1 MRYFTDS
8 PFERLMMDVPHGH
21 SLAAEAAWHHEQQ
34 ATGKPAAFSLS
45 SKSERRSSLNS
56 TLIIAEKPSVALAI
70 AAAVG
75 AANRKNGYLEGNGYL
90 VSWCVGHLVSLAQPE
105 NYDLRLARWRR
116 ADLPILPDPW
126 QYVPNE
132 KTKKQLELLN
142 ALMNRPDI
150 ETVVCATDAGR
161 EGELIFRLVYD
172 YCHCSKPVRR
182 LWISSLEESAIRE
195 GMACLKDAAEYD
207 LLYEAALCRAK
218 ADWLMGIN
226 LTRLYTLLYGPT
238 LSIGRVMTPTLA
250 MIVEREKAVAG
261 FTPKPFYS
269 VHLLCPCEAV
279 SERFEDE
286 QEAQALADACNGQT
300 AEIIRVEKKT
310 RSDRPPKLYDLT
322 TLQREANQLFGYT
335 AQQTLDCAQSLY
347 EKKLATYPR
356 TDSRFLTH
364 DMASVLPNLAQTV
377 AALLPFEQGLSLPV
391 HAEQVIDDA
400 GVSDHHAII
409 PTQSVTAER
418 LDTLTNEELNIFS
431 MLAVRLLCAV
441 GEPHVTEERT
451 LTLSCAGHIFTAAGK
466 TDTALGWRIPA
477 STFYGSIGHPREPDE
492 RAGVDPALYERQR
505 FFGVRAVVKKGL
517 TAPPKRYTE
526 ATLLAAMESAG
537 ADSFPDEAER
547 KGIGTPAT
555 RAGIIEKLVK
565 GDFIERRG
573 EKIKQLLPT
582 DKGRNLIAI
591 LPETLRSPL
600 LTAQWENQLC
610 QVEHGN
616 LASDDFLSS
625 IETMLRDQVD
635 HAQADP
641 QALTLFPTGRRKVA
655 KCPCCGYP
663 VSEAE
668 KGYFCEN
675 RECSFGLFK
684 DNKFFAARGKRLDAA
699 TAVALLNDGK
709 AAVKSMIA
717 KSGKKYDGTVV
728 MELDE
733 SGRPRLR
740 VVLG

>member
-8 PFERLMMDVPHGH
+8 PFERLMMEVPHGH
-21 SLAAEAAWHHEQQ
+21 SLAAEAAWRHEQQ
-34 ATGKPAAFSLS
+34 ATGKPAAFSLT

-70 AAAVG
+70 AAVVG
-75 AANRKNGYLEGNGYL
+75 ADKRKNGYLEGNGYL

-132 KTKKQLELLN
+132 KTKKQLDLLCS
-142 ALMNRPDI
+142 LMNRPDI
-150 ETVVCATDAGR
+150 ETIVCATDAGR

-172 YCHCSKPVRR
+172 CCRCSKPVKR

-195 GMACLKDAAEYD
+195 GMAHLKDATEYD

-261 FTPKPFYS
+261 FTPKPFYT
-269 VHLLCPCEAV
+269 VHLLCPCEAA

-364 DMASVLPNLAQTV
+364 DMASVLPNLVQTV

-492 RAGVDPALYERQR
+492 RAGVDPALYEHQR

-555 RAGIIEKLVK
+555 RAGIIEKLIK
-565 GDFIERRG
+565 GGFIERRG

-582 DKGRNLIAI
+582 DKGRNLIAV

-625 IETMLRDQVD
+625 IETMIRDQVD

-709 AAVKSMIA
+709 AAVKGMIA

-740 VVLG
+740 VLLG

>member
-8 PFERLMMDVPHGH
+8 PFERLMMEVPHGH
-21 SLAAEAAWHHEQQ
+21 SLAAEAAWRHEQQ
-34 ATGKPAAFSLS
+34 ATGKPAAFSLT

-70 AAAVG
+70 AAVVG
-75 AANRKNGYLEGNGYL
+75 ADKRKNGYLEGNGYL

-132 KTKKQLELLN
+132 KTKKQLDLLCS
-142 ALMNRPDI
+142 LMNRPDI
-150 ETVVCATDAGR
+150 ETIVCATDAGR

-172 YCHCSKPVRR
+172 CCRCSKPVKR

-195 GMACLKDAAEYD
+195 GMAHLKDAAEYD
-207 LLYEAALCRAK
+207 LMYEAALCRAK
-218 ADWLMGIN
+218 ADWLVGIN

-261 FTPKPFYS
+261 FTPKPFYT

-322 TLQREANQLFGYT
+322 ALQREANQLFGYT

-477 STFYGSIGHPREPDE
+477 STFYGSIGHPRELDE
-492 RAGVDPALYERQR
+492 RAGVDPALYEHQR

-517 TAPPKRYTE
+517 TTPPKRYTE
-526 ATLLAAMESAG
+526 ATLLAAMEGAG

-565 GDFIERRG
+565 GGFIERRG
-573 EKIKQLLPT
+573 EKAKQLLPT
-582 DKGRNLIAI
+582 DKGRNLIAV

-625 IETMLRDQVD
+625 IETMIRDQVD

-663 VSEAE
+663 VSETE

-709 AAVKSMIA
+709 ASVKGMIA

-740 VVLG
+740 VLLG

>member
-1 MRYFTDS
+1 M
-8 PFERLMMDVPHGH
+8 EVPHGH
-21 SLAAEAAWHHEQQ
+21 SLAAEAAWRHKQQ
-34 ATGKPAAFSLS
+34 ATGKPAAFSLP

-70 AAAVG
+70 AAVVG
-75 AANRKNGYLEGNGYL
+75 ADKRKNGYLEGNGYL

-132 KTKKQLELLN
+132 KTKKQLDLLCS
-142 ALMNRPDI
+142 LMNRPDI
-150 ETVVCATDAGR
+150 ETIVCATDAGR

-172 YCHCSKPVRR
+172 CCRCSKPVKR

-195 GMACLKDAAEYD
+195 GMAHLKDAAEYD

-250 MIVEREKAVAG
+250 MIVEREKAVAA
-261 FTPKPFYS
+261 FTPKPFYT
-269 VHLLCPCEAV
+269 VHLLCPCEAA

-286 QEAQALADACNGQT
+286 QEAQALVDACNGQT

-364 DMASVLPNLAQTV
+364 DMASVLPNLVQTV

-391 HAEQVIDDA
+391 HADQVIDDA

-451 LTLSCAGHIFTAAGK
+451 LTLSCAGHIFTTAGK

-492 RAGVDPALYERQR
+492 RAGVDPALCEHQR

-517 TAPPKRYTE
+517 TTPPKRYTE

-565 GDFIERRG
+565 GGFIERRG
-573 EKIKQLLPT
+573 EKVKQLLPT
-582 DKGRNLIAI
+582 DKGRNLIAV

-625 IETMLRDQVD
+625 IETMIRDQVD

-709 AAVKSMIA
+709 AAVKGMIA

-740 VVLG
+740 VLLG

>member
-8 PFERLMMDVPHGH
+8 PFERLMMEVPHGH
-21 SLAAEAAWHHEQQ
+21 SLAAEAAWRHEQQ
-34 ATGKPAAFSLS
+34 ATGKPAAFSLP
-45 SKSERRSSLNS
+45 SERRSSLNS

-70 AAAVG
+70 AAVVG
-75 AANRKNGYLEGNGYL
+75 ADKRKNGYLEGNGYL

-132 KTKKQLELLN
+132 KTKKQLDLLCS
-142 ALMNRPDI
+142 LMNRPDI
-150 ETVVCATDAGR
+150 ETIVCATDAGR

-172 YCHCSKPVRR
+172 CCRCSKPVKR

-195 GMACLKDAAEYD
+195 GMAHLKDAAEYD

-261 FTPKPFYS
+261 FTPKPFYT
-269 VHLLCPCEAV
+269 VYLLCPCEAV

-286 QEAQALADACNGQT
+286 QETQALADACNGQT

-364 DMASVLPNLAQTV
+364 DMASMLPNLAQTV

-492 RAGVDPALYERQR
+492 RAGVDPALYEHQR

-517 TAPPKRYTE
+517 TTPPKRYTE

-565 GDFIERRG
+565 GGFIERRG
-573 EKIKQLLPT
+573 EKVKQLLPT
-582 DKGRNLIAI
+582 DKGRNLIAV

-625 IETMLRDQVD
+625 IETMIRDQVD

-663 VSEAE
+663 VSETE

-709 AAVKSMIA
+709 ASVKGMIA

-740 VVLG
+740 VLLG

>member
-8 PFERLMMDVPHGH
+8 PFERLMMEVPHGH
-21 SLAAEAAWHHEQQ
+21 SLAAEAAWRHEQQ
-34 ATGKPAAFSLS
+34 ATGKPAAFSLP

-70 AAAVG
+70 AAVVG
-75 AANRKNGYLEGNGYL
+75 ADKRKNGYLEGNGYL

-132 KTKKQLELLN
+132 KTKKQLDLLCS
-142 ALMNRPDI
+142 LMNRPDI
-150 ETVVCATDAGR
+150 ETIVCATDAGR

-172 YCHCSKPVRR
+172 CCRYSKPVKR
-182 LWISSLEESAIRE
+182 LWISSLEESAIQE
-195 GMACLKDAAEYD
+195 GMAHLKDAAEYD

-261 FTPKPFYS
+261 FTPKPFYT

-310 RSDRPPKLYDLT
+310 RSDHPPKLYDLT

-364 DMASVLPNLAQTV
+364 DMASVLPNLVQTV

-492 RAGVDPALYERQR
+492 RAGVDPALYEHQR

-517 TAPPKRYTE
+517 TTPPKRYTE

-555 RAGIIEKLVK
+555 HAGIIEKLVK
-565 GDFIERRG
+565 GGFIERRG

-582 DKGRNLIAI
+582 DKGRNLIAV

-625 IETMLRDQVD
+625 IETMIRDQVD

-709 AAVKSMIA
+709 ASVKGMIA

>member
-8 PFERLMMDVPHGH
+8 PFERLMMEVPHGH
-21 SLAAEAAWHHEQQ
+21 SLAAEAAWRHEQQ
-34 ATGKPAAFSLS
+34 ATGKPAAFSLP

-70 AAAVG
+70 AAVVG
-75 AANRKNGYLEGNGYL
+75 ADKRNNGYLEGNGYL

-132 KTKKQLELLN
+132 KTKKQLDLLCG
-142 ALMNRPDI
+142 LMNRPDI
-150 ETVVCATDAGR
+150 ETIVCATDAGR

-172 YCHCSKPVRR
+172 CCRCSKPVKR

-195 GMACLKDAAEYD
+195 GMAHLKDAAEYD

-261 FTPKPFYS
+261 FTPKPFYI
-269 VHLLCPCEAV
+269 VHLLCPCEAA

-286 QEAQALADACNGQT
+286 QKAQVLADACNGQT

-364 DMASVLPNLAQTV
+364 DMASMLPNLVQTV

-441 GEPHVTEERT
+441 GEPHVTEERA
-451 LTLSCAGHIFTAAGK
+451 LTLSCVGHIFTAAGK

-492 RAGVDPALYERQR
+492 RAGVDPALYEHQR

-517 TAPPKRYTE
+517 TTPPKRYTE

-565 GDFIERRG
+565 GGFIERRG

-582 DKGRNLIAI
+582 DKGRNLIAV

-625 IETMLRDQVD
+625 IETMIRDQVD

-663 VSEAE
+663 VSESE

-709 AAVKSMIA
+709 ASVKGMIA

-728 MELDE
+728 MELDD

-740 VVLG
+740 VLLG

>member
-1 MRYFTDS
+1 
-8 PFERLMMDVPHGH
+8 MDVPHGH

-34 ATGKPAAFSLS
+34 ATGKPAAFSLP
-45 SKSERRSSLNS
+45 SERRGSLNS

-70 AAAVG
+70 AAVVG

-172 YCHCSKPVRR
+172 YCHCSKPVKR
-182 LWISSLEESAIRE
+182 LWTSSLEEGAIRE
-195 GMACLKDAAEYD
+195 GMAHLKDAAEYD
-207 LLYEAALCRAK
+207 LLSEAALCRAK
-218 ADWLMGIN
+218 ADWLVGIN

-250 MIVEREKAVAG
+250 MIVEREKAIAG
-261 FTPKPFYS
+261 FTPKPFYT
-269 VHLLCPCEAV
+269 VHLLCPCEAT

-310 RSDRPPKLYDLT
+310 RSDHPPKLYDLT

-347 EKKLATYPR
+347 EKKLTTYPR
-356 TDSRFLTH
+356 TDSRFLTR
-364 DMASVLPNLAQTV
+364 DMASVLPNLVQTV

-477 STFYGSIGHPREPDE
+477 STFYGSIGYPREPDE
-492 RAGVDPALYERQR
+492 RAGVDPALYEHQR

-555 RAGIIEKLVK
+555 RAGIIEKLIK
-565 GDFIERRG
+565 GGFIERRG

-582 DKGRNLIAI
+582 DKGRNLIAV

-625 IETMLRDQVD
+625 IETMIRDQVD

-709 AAVKSMIA
+709 AAVKGMIA

-740 VVLG
+740 VLLG

>member
-1 MRYFTDS
+1 MRVI
-8 PFERLMMDVPHGH
+8 L
-21 SLAAEAAWHHEQQ
+21 
-34 ATGKPAAFSLS
+34 
-45 SKSERRSSLNS
+45 
-56 TLIIAEKPSVALAI
+56 AEKPSVAQSI
-70 AAAVG
+70 AAVLG
-75 AANRKNGYLEGNGYL
+75 ADQKKNGYLQGENDI
-90 VSWCVGHLVSLAQPE
+90 VSWCIGHLIELAPPE
-105 NYDLRLARWRR
+105 IYDARYAKWRR
-116 ADLPILPDPW
+116 EDLPI
-126 QYVPNE
+126 VPSAWE
-132 KTKKQLELLN
+132 SVVSDGTKKQFAVLKDLLN
-142 ALMNRPDI
+142 RTDVD
-150 ETVVCATDAGR
+150 EVVCATDAGR
-161 EGELIFRLVYD
+161 EGELIFRMVYEKTG
-172 YCHCSKPVRR
+172 CTKPVKR

-195 GMACLKDAAEYD
+195 GFRSLKPGTAYDA
-207 LLYEAALCRAK
+207 LYRAALCRAQ
-218 ADWLMGIN
+218 ADWLVGIN
-226 LTRLYTLLYGPT
+226 GTRLYSRLYGT
-238 LSIGRVMTPTLA
+238 KLNVGRVMTPTLA
-250 MIVEREKAVAG
+250 MIVEREKAVAS
-261 FTPKPFYS
+261 FTPKPFYT
-269 VHLLCPCEAV
+269 VHLLCPCEAA

-451 LTLSCAGHIFTAAGK
+451 LALSCAGHIFTAAGK

-492 RAGVDPALYERQR
+492 RAGVDPALYEHQR

-537 ADSFPDEAER
+537 ADSFPDEAGR

-565 GDFIERRG
+565 GGFIERRG
-573 EKIKQLLPT
+573 EKVKQLLPT
-582 DKGRNLIAI
+582 DKGRNLIAV

-625 IETMLRDQVD
+625 IETMIRDQVD

-709 AAVKSMIA
+709 AAVKGMIA

-728 MELDE
+728 MELDD

-740 VVLG
+740 VLLG

>member
-8 PFERLMMDVPHGH
+8 PFERLMMEVPHGH
-21 SLAAEAAWHHEQQ
+21 SLAAEAAWRHEQQ
-34 ATGKPAAFSLS
+34 ATGKPAAFSLP

-70 AAAVG
+70 AAVVG
-75 AANRKNGYLEGNGYL
+75 ADKRKNGYLEGNGYL

-132 KTKKQLELLN
+132 KTKKQLDLLCS
-142 ALMNRPDI
+142 LMNRPDI
-150 ETVVCATDAGR
+150 ETIVCATDAGR

-172 YCHCSKPVRR
+172 CCRCSKPVKR
-182 LWISSLEESAIRE
+182 LWISSLEESAIQE
-195 GMACLKDAAEYD
+195 GMAHLKDAAEYD

-250 MIVEREKAVAG
+250 MIVEREKAVAD

-310 RSDRPPKLYDLT
+310 RSDHPPKLYDLT

-335 AQQTLDCAQSLY
+335 AQQTLDCTQSLY

-364 DMASVLPNLAQTV
+364 DMASVLPNLVQTV

-441 GEPHVTEERT
+441 GEPHVIEERT

-492 RAGVDPALYERQR
+492 RAGVDPALYEHQR
-505 FFGVRAVVKKGL
+505 FFGVHAVVKKGL
-517 TAPPKRYTE
+517 TTPPKRYTE

-565 GDFIERRG
+565 GGFIERRG
-573 EKIKQLLPT
+573 EKAKQLLPT
-582 DKGRNLIAI
+582 DKGRNLIAV

-625 IETMLRDQVD
+625 IETMIRDQVD

-709 AAVKSMIA
+709 AAVKGMIA

-740 VVLG
+740 VLLG

>member
-8 PFERLMMDVPHGH
+8 PFERLMMEVPHGH
-21 SLAAEAAWHHEQQ
+21 SLAAEAAWRHEQQ
-34 ATGKPAAFSLS
+34 ATGKPAAFSLP

-70 AAAVG
+70 AAVVG
-75 AANRKNGYLEGNGYL
+75 ADKRKNGYLEGNGYL

-132 KTKKQLELLN
+132 KTKKQLDLLCS
-142 ALMNRPDI
+142 LMNRPDI
-150 ETVVCATDAGR
+150 ETIVCATDAGR

-172 YCHCSKPVRR
+172 CCRCSKPVKR

-195 GMACLKDAAEYD
+195 GMAHLKDAAEYD

-218 ADWLMGIN
+218 ADWLVGIN

-261 FTPKPFYS
+261 FTPKPFYT

-364 DMASVLPNLAQTV
+364 DMASVLPNLVQTV

-492 RAGVDPALYERQR
+492 RAGVDPALCEHQR

-517 TAPPKRYTE
+517 TTPPKRYTE
-526 ATLLAAMESAG
+526 ATLLAAMENAG
-537 ADSFPDEAER
+537 AERFPDEAER

-565 GDFIERRG
+565 GGFIERRG

-582 DKGRNLIAI
+582 DKGRNLIAV

-625 IETMLRDQVD
+625 IETMIRDQVD

-709 AAVKSMIA
+709 ASVKGMIA

-740 VVLG
+740 VLLG

>member
-8 PFERLMMDVPHGH
+8 PFERLMMEVPHGH
-21 SLAAEAAWHHEQQ
+21 SLAAEAAWRHEQQ
-34 ATGKPAAFSLS
+34 ATGKPAAFSLP

-70 AAAVG
+70 AAVVG
-75 AANRKNGYLEGNGYL
+75 ADKRKNGYLEGNGYL

-132 KTKKQLELLN
+132 KTKKQLDLLCS
-142 ALMNRPDI
+142 LMNRPDI
-150 ETVVCATDAGR
+150 ETIVCATDAGR

-172 YCHCSKPVRR
+172 CCRCSKPVKR

-195 GMACLKDAAEYD
+195 GMAHLKDAAEYD

-261 FTPKPFYS
+261 FTPKPFYT

-322 TLQREANQLFGYT
+322 ALQREANQLFGYT

-492 RAGVDPALYERQR
+492 RAGVDPALYEHQR

-565 GDFIERRG
+565 GGFIERRG
-573 EKIKQLLPT
+573 EKVKQLLPT
-582 DKGRNLIAI
+582 DKGRNLIAV

-625 IETMLRDQVD
+625 IETMIRDQVD

-663 VSEAE
+663 VSESE

-684 DNKFFAARGKRLDAA
+684 DNKFFAVRGKRLDAA

-709 AAVKSMIA
+709 AAVKGMIA

-740 VVLG
+740 VLLG

>member
-8 PFERLMMDVPHGH
+8 PFERLMMEVPHGH

-34 ATGKPAAFSLS
+34 ATGKPAAFSLPF
-45 SKSERRSSLNS
+45 ERRGSLNS

-70 AAAVG
+70 AAVVG
-75 AANRKNGYLEGNGYL
+75 ADKRKNGYLEGNGYL

-132 KTKKQLELLN
+132 KTKKQLDLLCS
-142 ALMNRPDI
+142 LMNRPDI
-150 ETVVCATDAGR
+150 ETIVCATDAGR

-172 YCHCSKPVRR
+172 CCRCSKPVKR
-182 LWISSLEESAIRE
+182 LWISSLEESTIRE
-195 GMACLKDAAEYD
+195 GMAHLKDAAEYD

-218 ADWLMGIN
+218 ADWLVGIN

-250 MIVEREKAVAG
+250 MIVEREKAVAS
-261 FTPKPFYS
+261 FTPKPFYT
-269 VHLLCPCEAV
+269 VHLLCPCEAA

-286 QEAQALADACNGQT
+286 QKAQALADACNGQT

-310 RSDRPPKLYDLT
+310 RSDHPPKLYDLT
-322 TLQREANQLFGYT
+322 TLQREANQLFGCT

-418 LDTLTNEELNIFS
+418 LDTLTNEELNIFN

-451 LTLSCAGHIFTAAGK
+451 LTLSCAGHAFTATGK

-492 RAGVDPALYERQR
+492 QAGVDPVLYEHQH

-517 TAPPKRYTE
+517 TTPPKHYTE

-537 ADSFPDEAER
+537 AENFPDEAGR

-565 GDFIERRG
+565 GGFIERRG

-582 DKGRNLIAI
+582 DKGRNLIAV

-625 IETMLRDQVD
+625 IEAMIRDQVD

-709 AAVKSMIA
+709 ASVKGLIA
-717 KSGKKYDGTVV
+717 KSGKRYDGTVV
-728 MELDE
+728 MELDD

>member
-8 PFERLMMDVPHGH
+8 PFERLMMEAPHGH
-21 SLAAEAAWHHEQQ
+21 GLAAEAAWRHEQQ
-34 ATGKPAAFSLS
+34 ATGKPAAFSLT

-70 AAAVG
+70 AAVVG
-75 AANRKNGYLEGNGYL
+75 ADKRKNGYLEGNGYL

-132 KTKKQLELLN
+132 KTKKQLDLLCS
-142 ALMNRPDI
+142 LMNRPDI
-150 ETVVCATDAGR
+150 ETIVCATDAGR

-172 YCHCSKPVRR
+172 CCRCSKPVKR

-195 GMACLKDAAEYD
+195 GMAHLKDAAEYD

-269 VHLLCPCEAV
+269 VHLLCPCEAA
-279 SERFEDE
+279 SECFEDE

-310 RSDRPPKLYDLT
+310 RSDHPPKLYDLT
-322 TLQREANQLFGYT
+322 ALQREANQLFGYT

-364 DMASVLPNLAQTV
+364 DMASVLPNLVQTV

-409 PTQSVTAER
+409 PTQSFTAER

-477 STFYGSIGHPREPDE
+477 STFYGSIGHTREPDE
-492 RAGVDPALYERQR
+492 RAGVDPALYEHQR

-517 TAPPKRYTE
+517 TAPPKRYT
-526 ATLLAAMESAG
+526 
-537 ADSFPDEAER
+537 DVIFCER
-547 KGIGTPAT
+547 KEWIGI
-555 RAGIIEKLVK
+555 E
-565 GDFIERRG
+565 ER
-573 EKIKQLLPT
+573 
-582 DKGRNLIAI
+582 
-591 LPETLRSPL
+591 
-600 LTAQWENQLC
+600 
-610 QVEHGN
+610 
-616 LASDDFLSS
+616 SS
-625 IETMLRDQVD
+625 
-635 HAQADP
+635 A
-641 QALTLFPTGRRKVA
+641 
-655 KCPCCGYP
+655 
-663 VSEAE
+663 
-668 KGYFCEN
+668 
-675 RECSFGLFK
+675 
-684 DNKFFAARGKRLDAA
+684 
-699 TAVALLNDGK
+699 
-709 AAVKSMIA
+709 
-717 KSGKKYDGTVV
+717 
-728 MELDE
+728 
-733 SGRPRLR
+733 
-740 VVLG
+740 

>member
-1 MRYFTDS
+1 M
-8 PFERLMMDVPHGH
+8 
-21 SLAAEAAWHHEQQ
+21 
-34 ATGKPAAFSLS
+34 
-45 SKSERRSSLNS
+45 NS

-70 AAAVG
+70 SAVVG
-75 AANRKNGYLEGNGYL
+75 ADKRKNGYLEGNGYL

-132 KTKKQLELLN
+132 KTKKQLDLLCS
-142 ALMNRPDI
+142 LMNRPDI
-150 ETVVCATDAGR
+150 ETIACATDAGR

-172 YCHCSKPVRR
+172 CCRCSKPVKR

-195 GMACLKDAAEYD
+195 GMAHLKDATEYD

-218 ADWLMGIN
+218 ADWLIGIN

-261 FTPKPFYS
+261 FTPKPFYT

-322 TLQREANQLFGYT
+322 ALQREANQLFGYT

-356 TDSRFLTH
+356 TDSHFLTH

-418 LDTLTNEELNIFS
+418 LDTLTNEELNIFN

-466 TDTALGWRIPA
+466 TDTALGWRIPE

-492 RAGVDPALYERQR
+492 RAGVDPALYEHQR

-537 ADSFPDEAER
+537 AGSFPDEAER

-565 GDFIERRG
+565 GGFIERRG
-573 EKIKQLLPT
+573 EKVKQLFPT
-582 DKGRNLIAI
+582 DKGRNLIAV

-625 IETMLRDQVD
+625 IETMIRDQVD

-675 RECSFGLFK
+675 RECGFGLFK

-699 TAVALLNDGK
+699 TAVTLLNDGK
-709 AAVKSMIA
+709 AAVKGMIA

>member
-8 PFERLMMDVPHGH
+8 PFERLMMEAPHGH
-21 SLAAEAAWHHEQQ
+21 SLAAEAAWRHEQQ
-34 ATGKPAAFSLS
+34 ATGKPAAFSLT

-70 AAAVG
+70 AAVVG
-75 AANRKNGYLEGNGYL
+75 ADKRKNGYLEGNGYL

-132 KTKKQLELLN
+132 KTKKQLDLLCS
-142 ALMNRPDI
+142 LMNRPDI
-150 ETVVCATDAGR
+150 ETIVCATDAGR

-172 YCHCSKPVRR
+172 CCRCSKPVKR

-195 GMACLKDAAEYD
+195 GMAHLKDAAEYD

-261 FTPKPFYS
+261 FTPKPFYT

-310 RSDRPPKLYDLT
+310 RSDHPPKLYDLT

-364 DMASVLPNLAQTV
+364 DMASVLPNLVQAV

-418 LDTLTNEELNIFS
+418 LDILTNEELNIFS

-492 RAGVDPALYERQR
+492 RAGVDPALYEHQR

-517 TAPPKRYTE
+517 TTPPKRYTE

-565 GDFIERRG
+565 GGFIERRG
-573 EKIKQLLPT
+573 EKVKQLLPT
-582 DKGRNLIAI
+582 DKGRNLIAV

-625 IETMLRDQVD
+625 IETMIRDQVD

-709 AAVKSMIA
+709 ASVKGMIA

-740 VVLG
+740 VLLG

>member
-8 PFERLMMDVPHGH
+8 PFERLMMEVPHGH
-21 SLAAEAAWHHEQQ
+21 SLAAEAAWRHEQQ
-34 ATGKPAAFSLS
+34 ATGKPAAFSLT

-70 AAAVG
+70 AAVVG
-75 AANRKNGYLEGNGYL
+75 ADKRKNGYLEGNGYL

-132 KTKKQLELLN
+132 KTKKQLDLLCS
-142 ALMNRPDI
+142 LMNRPDI
-150 ETVVCATDAGR
+150 ETIVCATDAGR

-172 YCHCSKPVRR
+172 CCRCSKPVKR

-195 GMACLKDAAEYD
+195 GMARLKDAAEYD

-250 MIVEREKAVAG
+250 MIVEREKAVAD

-322 TLQREANQLFGYT
+322 ALQREANQLFGYT

-492 RAGVDPALYERQR
+492 QAGVDPALYEHQR
-505 FFGVRAVVKKGL
+505 FFGVHAVVKKGL
-517 TAPPKRYTE
+517 TTPPKRYTE

-537 ADSFPDEAER
+537 ADSFPDEAGR

-565 GDFIERRG
+565 GGFIERRG

-582 DKGRNLIAI
+582 DKGRNLIAV

-625 IETMLRDQVD
+625 IETMIRDQVD

-709 AAVKSMIA
+709 AAVKGMIA

-740 VVLG
+740 VLLG

>member
-1 MRYFTDS
+1 
-8 PFERLMMDVPHGH
+8 MDVPHGH

-70 AAAVG
+70 AAVVG
-75 AANRKNGYLEGNGYL
+75 ADKRKNGYLEGNGYL

-132 KTKKQLELLN
+132 KTKKQLDLLCS
-142 ALMNRPDI
+142 LMNRPDI
-150 ETVVCATDAGR
+150 ETIVCATDAGR

-172 YCHCSKPVRR
+172 CCRCSKPVKR

-195 GMACLKDAAEYD
+195 GMAHLKDATEYD

-250 MIVEREKAVAG
+250 MIAEREKAIAS
-261 FTPKPFYS
+261 FTPKPFYT
-269 VHLLCPCEAV
+269 VHLLCPCEAA

-441 GEPHVTEERT
+441 GEPHITEART
-451 LTLSCAGHIFTAAGK
+451 LTLSCAGHTFTATGK
-466 TDTALGWRIPA
+466 TDTALGWRIPE

-492 RAGVDPALYERQR
+492 QAGVDPALYEHQR

-537 ADSFPDEAER
+537 ADSFPDEAGR

-565 GDFIERRG
+565 GGFIERRG
-573 EKIKQLLPT
+573 EKVSGQ
-582 DKGRNLIAI
+582 D
-591 LPETLRSPL
+591 
-600 LTAQWENQLC
+600 
-610 QVEHGN
+610 
-616 LASDDFLSS
+616 
-625 IETMLRDQVD
+625 
-635 HAQADP
+635 
-641 QALTLFPTGRRKVA
+641 GRRRTMSAVSSSAGA
-655 KCPCCGYP
+655 KR
-663 VSEAE
+663 SNS
-668 KGYFCEN
+668 FC
-675 RECSFGLFK
+675 
-684 DNKFFAARGKRLDAA
+684 
-699 TAVALLNDGK
+699 
-709 AAVKSMIA
+709 
-717 KSGKKYDGTVV
+717 
-728 MELDE
+728 
-733 SGRPRLR
+733 RPTKEEI
-740 VVLG
+740 

>member
-8 PFERLMMDVPHGH
+8 PFERLMMEAPYGH
-21 SLAAEAAWHHEQQ
+21 SLAAEAAWRHEQQ
-34 ATGKPAAFSLS
+34 ATGKPAAFSLT

-70 AAAVG
+70 AAVVG
-75 AANRKNGYLEGNGYL
+75 ADKRKNGYLEGNGYL

-105 NYDLRLARWRR
+105 NYDLRLSRWRR

-132 KTKKQLELLN
+132 KTKKQLDLLCS
-142 ALMNRPDI
+142 LMNRPDI
-150 ETVVCATDAGR
+150 ETIVCATDAGR

-172 YCHCSKPVRR
+172 CCRCSKPVKR

-195 GMACLKDAAEYD
+195 GMAHLKDAAEYD

-218 ADWLMGIN
+218 ADWLVGIN

-261 FTPKPFYS
+261 FTPKPFYT

-322 TLQREANQLFGYT
+322 ALQREANQLFGYT

-364 DMASVLPNLAQTV
+364 DMASVLPNLVQTV

-441 GEPHVTEERT
+441 GEPHITEERT

-477 STFYGSIGHPREPDE
+477 STFYGSIGHPCEPDK
-492 RAGVDPALYERQR
+492 RAGVDPALYEHQR

-517 TAPPKRYTE
+517 TTPPKRYTE

-565 GDFIERRG
+565 GGFIERRG
-573 EKIKQLLPT
+573 EKVKQLLPT
-582 DKGRNLIAI
+582 DKGRNLIAV

-625 IETMLRDQVD
+625 IETMIRDQVD
-635 HAQADP
+635 HAQANP

-675 RECSFGLFK
+675 RECNFGLFK
-684 DNKFFAARGKRLDAA
+684 DNKFFAVRGKKLDAA

-709 AAVKSMIA
+709 AAVKGMIA

-733 SGRPRLR
+733 SGRPCLR

>member
-8 PFERLMMDVPHGH
+8 PFERLMMEVPHGH
-21 SLAAEAAWHHEQQ
+21 SLAAEAAWRHEQQ
-34 ATGKPAAFSLS
+34 ATGKPAAFSLT

-70 AAAVG
+70 AAVVG
-75 AANRKNGYLEGNGYL
+75 ADKRKNGYLEGNGYL

-132 KTKKQLELLN
+132 KTKKQLDLLCS
-142 ALMNRPDI
+142 LMNRPDI
-150 ETVVCATDAGR
+150 ETIVCATDAGR

-172 YCHCSKPVRR
+172 CCCCSKPVKR

-195 GMACLKDAAEYD
+195 GMARLKDAAEYD

-218 ADWLMGIN
+218 ADWLVGIN

-322 TLQREANQLFGYT
+322 ALQREANQLFGYT

-364 DMASVLPNLAQTV
+364 DMASMLPNLAQTV

-400 GVSDHHAII
+400 GGSDHHAII

-418 LDTLTNEELNIFS
+418 LDILTNEELNIFS

-492 RAGVDPALYERQR
+492 RAGVDPALYEHQR

-537 ADSFPDEAER
+537 ADSFPDEAGR

-565 GDFIERRG
+565 GGFIERRG
-573 EKIKQLLPT
+573 EKVKQLLPT
-582 DKGRNLIAI
+582 DKGRNLIAV

-625 IETMLRDQVD
+625 IETMIRDQVD

-709 AAVKSMIA
+709 AAVKGMIA

-740 VVLG
+740 VLLG

>member
-8 PFERLMMDVPHGH
+8 PFERLMMEVPHGH
-21 SLAAEAAWHHEQQ
+21 SLAAEAAWRHEQQ
-34 ATGKPAAFSLS
+34 ATGKPAAFSLPF
-45 SKSERRSSLNS
+45 ERRGSLNS

-70 AAAVG
+70 AAVVG
-75 AANRKNGYLEGNGYL
+75 ADKRKNGYLEGNGYL

-132 KTKKQLELLN
+132 KTKKQLDLLCS
-142 ALMNRPDI
+142 LMNRPDI
-150 ETVVCATDAGR
+150 ETIVCATDAGR

-172 YCHCSKPVRR
+172 CCRCSKPVKR

-195 GMACLKDAAEYD
+195 GMAHLKDAAEYD

-218 ADWLMGIN
+218 ADWLVGIN

-250 MIVEREKAVAG
+250 IIVEREKAVAG
-261 FTPKPFYS
+261 FTPKPFYT

-492 RAGVDPALYERQR
+492 RAGVDPALYEHQR

-517 TAPPKRYTE
+517 TTPPKRYTE

-565 GDFIERRG
+565 GGFIERRG

-582 DKGRNLIAI
+582 DKGRNLIAV

-625 IETMLRDQVD
+625 IETMIRDQVD

-663 VSEAE
+663 VSESE

-684 DNKFFAARGKRLDAA
+684 DNKFFAVRGKRLDAA
-699 TAVALLNDGK
+699 TAIALLNDGK
-709 AAVKSMIA
+709 AAVKGMIA

-740 VVLG
+740 VLLG

>member
-8 PFERLMMDVPHGH
+8 PFERLMMEVPHGH
-21 SLAAEAAWHHEQQ
+21 SLAAEAAWRHEQQ
-34 ATGKPAAFSLS
+34 ATGKPAAFSLT

-70 AAAVG
+70 AAVVG
-75 AANRKNGYLEGNGYL
+75 ADKRKNGYLEGNGYL

-132 KTKKQLELLN
+132 KTKKQLDLLCS
-142 ALMNRPDI
+142 LMNRPDI
-150 ETVVCATDAGR
+150 ETIVCATDAGR

-172 YCHCSKPVRR
+172 CCRCSKPVKR

-195 GMACLKDAAEYD
+195 GMAHLKDAAEYD

-218 ADWLMGIN
+218 ADWLVGIN

-409 PTQSVTAER
+409 PTQSVTAES

-492 RAGVDPALYERQR
+492 RAGVDPALYEHQR

-517 TAPPKRYTE
+517 TTPPKRYTE

-565 GDFIERRG
+565 GGFIERRG
-573 EKIKQLLPT
+573 EKVKQLLPT
-582 DKGRNLIAI
+582 DKGRNLIAV

-625 IETMLRDQVD
+625 IETMIRDQVD

-709 AAVKSMIA
+709 ASVKGMIA

>member
-1 MRYFTDS
+1 M
-8 PFERLMMDVPHGH
+8 
-21 SLAAEAAWHHEQQ
+21 
-34 ATGKPAAFSLS
+34 
-45 SKSERRSSLNS
+45 NS

-70 AAAVG
+70 AAVVG
-75 AANRKNGYLEGNGYL
+75 ADKRKNGYLEGNGYL

-132 KTKKQLELLN
+132 KTKKQLDLLCS
-142 ALMNRPDI
+142 LMNRPDI
-150 ETVVCATDAGR
+150 ETIVCATDAGR

-172 YCHCSKPVRR
+172 CCRCSKPVKR

-195 GMACLKDAAEYD
+195 GMAHLKDAAEYD

-218 ADWLMGIN
+218 ADWLVGIN

-261 FTPKPFYS
+261 FTPKPFYT

-322 TLQREANQLFGYT
+322 ALQREANQLFGYT

-364 DMASVLPNLAQTV
+364 DMASVLPNLVQTV

-492 RAGVDPALYERQR
+492 RAGVDPALYEHQR
-505 FFGVRAVVKKGL
+505 FFGVRAIVKKGL
-517 TAPPKRYTE
+517 TTPPKCYTE
-526 ATLLAAMESAG
+526 ATLLAAMEGAG
-537 ADSFPDEAER
+537 AENFPDEAGR

-565 GDFIERRG
+565 GGFIERRG
-573 EKIKQLLPT
+573 EKAKQLLPT
-582 DKGRNLIAI
+582 DKGRNLIAV

-625 IETMLRDQVD
+625 IETMIRDQVD

-709 AAVKSMIA
+709 ASVKGMIA

-740 VVLG
+740 VLLG

>member
-34 ATGKPAAFSLS
+34 ATGKPAAFSLT
-45 SKSERRSSLNS
+45 SKSERRSLLNS

-70 AAAVG
+70 AAVVG

-161 EGELIFRLVYD
+161 EGELIFRLVYG
-172 YCHCSKPVRR
+172 YCHCSKSVKR
-182 LWISSLEESAIRE
+182 LWTSSLEESAIRE
-195 GMACLKDAAEYD
+195 GMAHLKDAAEYD
-207 LLYEAALCRAK
+207 LLSEAALCRAK
-218 ADWLMGIN
+218 ADWLVGIN

-250 MIVEREKAVAG
+250 MIVEREKAIAG
-261 FTPKPFYS
+261 FTPKPFYT
-269 VHLLCPCEAV
+269 VHLLCPCEAT

-310 RSDRPPKLYDLT
+310 RSDHPPKLYDLT

-347 EKKLATYPR
+347 EKKLTTYPR
-356 TDSRFLTH
+356 TDSRFLTR
-364 DMASVLPNLAQTV
+364 DMASMLPDLAQTV
-377 AALLPFEQGLSLPV
+377 AALLPFEQGLSLTI

-400 GVSDHHAII
+400 RVSDHHAII

-418 LDTLTNEELNIFS
+418 LDALTNEELNIFN

-441 GEPHVTEERT
+441 GEPHVIEERT
-451 LTLSCAGHIFTAAGK
+451 LTLSCAGHSFTATSK
-466 TDTALGWRIPA
+466 TDTALGWRIPE

-492 RAGVDPALYERQR
+492 QAGVDPALCEHQR
-505 FFGVRAVVKKGL
+505 FFGVRTVVKKGL
-517 TAPPKRYTE
+517 TTPPKRYTE
-526 ATLLAAMESAG
+526 ATLLAAMENAG
-537 ADSFPDEAER
+537 AERFPDEAER

-565 GDFIERRG
+565 GGFIERRG

-582 DKGRNLIAI
+582 DKGRNLIAV

-625 IETMLRDQVD
+625 IETMIRDQVD
-635 HAQADP
+635 HAQANP

-675 RECSFGLFK
+675 RECNFGLFK
-684 DNKFFAARGKRLDAA
+684 DNKFFAVRGKKLDAA

-709 AAVKSMIA
+709 AAVKGMIA

-733 SGRPRLR
+733 SGRPCLR

>member
-8 PFERLMMDVPHGH
+8 PFERLMMEVPHGH
-21 SLAAEAAWHHEQQ
+21 SLAAEAAWRHEQQ
-34 ATGKPAAFSLS
+34 ATGKPAAFSLP
-45 SKSERRSSLNS
+45 SERRSSLNS

-70 AAAVG
+70 AAVVG
-75 AANRKNGYLEGNGYL
+75 ADKRKNGYLEGNGYL

-132 KTKKQLELLN
+132 KTKKQLDLLCS
-142 ALMNRPDI
+142 LMNRPDI
-150 ETVVCATDAGR
+150 ETIVCATDAGR

-172 YCHCSKPVRR
+172 CCRCSKPVKR

-195 GMACLKDAAEYD
+195 GMAHLKDAAEYD

-261 FTPKPFYS
+261 FTPKPFYT

-364 DMASVLPNLAQTV
+364 DMASVLPNLVQTV

-492 RAGVDPALYERQR
+492 RAGVDPALYEHQR

-517 TAPPKRYTE
+517 TTPPKRYTE

-565 GDFIERRG
+565 GSFIERRG

-582 DKGRNLIAI
+582 DKGRNLIAV

-625 IETMLRDQVD
+625 IETMIRDQVD

-709 AAVKSMIA
+709 AAVKGMIA

-740 VVLG
+740 VLLG

>member
-8 PFERLMMDVPHGH
+8 PFERLMMEAPHGH
-21 SLAAEAAWHHEQQ
+21 SLAAEAAWRHEQQ
-34 ATGKPAAFSLS
+34 ATGKPAAFSLT

-70 AAAVG
+70 AAVVG
-75 AANRKNGYLEGNGYL
+75 ADKRKNGYLEGNGYL

-132 KTKKQLELLN
+132 KTKKQLDLLCS
-142 ALMNRPDI
+142 LMNRPDI
-150 ETVVCATDAGR
+150 ETIVCATDAGR

-172 YCHCSKPVRR
+172 CCRCSKPVKR

-195 GMACLKDAAEYD
+195 GMAHLKDAAEYD

-261 FTPKPFYS
+261 FTPKPFYT

-310 RSDRPPKLYDLT
+310 RSDHPPKLYDLT

-335 AQQTLDCAQSLY
+335 TQQTLDCAQSLY

-364 DMASVLPNLAQTV
+364 DMASVLPNLVQAV

-418 LDTLTNEELNIFS
+418 LDILTNEELNIFS

-492 RAGVDPALYERQR
+492 RAGVDPALYEHQR

-517 TAPPKRYTE
+517 TTPPKRYTE

-565 GDFIERRG
+565 GGFIERRG
-573 EKIKQLLPT
+573 EKVKQLLPT
-582 DKGRNLIAI
+582 DKGRNLIAV

-625 IETMLRDQVD
+625 IETMIRDQVD

-709 AAVKSMIA
+709 ASVKGMIA

-740 VVLG
+740 VLLG

>member
-1 MRYFTDS
+1 M
-8 PFERLMMDVPHGH
+8 
-21 SLAAEAAWHHEQQ
+21 
-34 ATGKPAAFSLS
+34 
-45 SKSERRSSLNS
+45 NS

-70 AAAVG
+70 AAVVG
-75 AANRKNGYLEGNGYL
+75 ADKRKNGYLEGNGYL

-132 KTKKQLELLN
+132 KTKKQLDLLCS
-142 ALMNRPDI
+142 LMNRPDI
-150 ETVVCATDAGR
+150 ETIVCATDAGR

-172 YCHCSKPVRR
+172 CCRCSKPVKR

-195 GMACLKDAAEYD
+195 GMAHLKDAAEYD

-218 ADWLMGIN
+218 ADWLVGIN

-261 FTPKPFYS
+261 FTPKPFYT

-300 AEIIRVEKKT
+300 AEIVRVEKKT

-335 AQQTLDCAQSLY
+335 AQQTLDCVQSLY

-364 DMASVLPNLAQTV
+364 DMASMLPNLAQTV

-492 RAGVDPALYERQR
+492 RAGVDPALYEHQR

-517 TAPPKRYTE
+517 TTPPKRYTE

-565 GDFIERRG
+565 GGFIERRG
-573 EKIKQLLPT
+573 EKAKQLLPT
-582 DKGRNLIAI
+582 DKGRNLIAV

-625 IETMLRDQVD
+625 IETMIRDQVD

-709 AAVKSMIA
+709 ATVKGMIA

-740 VVLG
+740 VLLG

>member
-70 AAAVG
+70 AAVVG

-172 YCHCSKPVRR
+172 YCHCSKPVKR
-182 LWISSLEESAIRE
+182 LWTSSLEEGAIRE
-195 GMACLKDAAEYD
+195 GMAHLKDAAEYD
-207 LLYEAALCRAK
+207 LLSEAALCRAK
-218 ADWLMGIN
+218 ADWLVGIN

-250 MIVEREKAVAG
+250 MIVEREKAIAD
-261 FTPKPFYS
+261 FTPKPFYT
-269 VHLLCPCEAV
+269 VHLLCSCEAA

-310 RSDRPPKLYDLT
+310 RSDHPPKLYDLT

-347 EKKLATYPR
+347 EKKLTTYPR
-356 TDSRFLTH
+356 TDSRFLTR
-364 DMASVLPNLAQTV
+364 DMASMLPDLAQAV
-377 AALLPFEQGLSLPV
+377 AALLPFEQGLSLPI
-391 HAEQVIDDA
+391 HAEQVINDA

-418 LDTLTNEELNIFS
+418 LDTLTNEELNIFN

-441 GEPHVTEERT
+441 GEPHVIEERT
-451 LTLSCAGHIFTAAGK
+451 LTLFCAGHTFTATGK
-466 TDTALGWRIPA
+466 TDTALGWRIPE
-477 STFYGSIGHPREPDE
+477 STFYGSIGHPREPDAQ
-492 RAGVDPALYERQR
+492 AGVDPALCEHQR
-505 FFGVRAVVKKGL
+505 FFGVRTVVKKGL
-517 TAPPKRYTE
+517 MTPPKRYT
-526 ATLLAAMESAG
+526 
-537 ADSFPDEAER
+537 DVIFCER
-547 KGIGTPAT
+547 KEWIGI
-555 RAGIIEKLVK
+555 E
-565 GDFIERRG
+565 ER
-573 EKIKQLLPT
+573 
-582 DKGRNLIAI
+582 
-591 LPETLRSPL
+591 
-600 LTAQWENQLC
+600 
-610 QVEHGN
+610 
-616 LASDDFLSS
+616 SS
-625 IETMLRDQVD
+625 
-635 HAQADP
+635 A
-641 QALTLFPTGRRKVA
+641 
-655 KCPCCGYP
+655 
-663 VSEAE
+663 
-668 KGYFCEN
+668 
-675 RECSFGLFK
+675 
-684 DNKFFAARGKRLDAA
+684 
-699 TAVALLNDGK
+699 
-709 AAVKSMIA
+709 
-717 KSGKKYDGTVV
+717 
-728 MELDE
+728 
-733 SGRPRLR
+733 
-740 VVLG
+740 

>member
-1 MRYFTDS
+1 M
-8 PFERLMMDVPHGH
+8 EVPHGH
-21 SLAAEAAWHHEQQ
+21 SLAAEAAWRHEQQ
-34 ATGKPAAFSLS
+34 ATGKPAAFSLT

-70 AAAVG
+70 AAVVG
-75 AANRKNGYLEGNGYL
+75 ADKRKNGYLEGNGYL

-105 NYDLRLARWRR
+105 NYDLRLARWQR

-132 KTKKQLELLN
+132 KTKKQLDLLCS
-142 ALMNRPDI
+142 LMNRPDI
-150 ETVVCATDAGR
+150 ETIVCATDAGR

-172 YCHCSKPVRR
+172 CCRCSKPVKR

-195 GMACLKDAAEYD
+195 GMAHLKDAAEYD

-250 MIVEREKAVAG
+250 MIVEREKAVAS
-261 FTPKPFYS
+261 FTPKPFYT
-269 VHLLCPCEAV
+269 VHLLCPCEAA

-391 HAEQVIDDA
+391 HAKQVIDDA

-409 PTQSVTAER
+409 PTQSVTAEC

-492 RAGVDPALYERQR
+492 RAGVDPALYEHQR

-565 GDFIERRG
+565 GGFIERRG
-573 EKIKQLLPT
+573 EKVKQLLPT
-582 DKGRNLIAI
+582 DKGRNLIAV

-625 IETMLRDQVD
+625 IETMIRDQVD

-709 AAVKSMIA
+709 AAVKGMIA

>member
-8 PFERLMMDVPHGH
+8 PFERLMMEVPHGH
-21 SLAAEAAWHHEQQ
+21 SLAAEAAWRHEQQ

-45 SKSERRSSLNS
+45 SERRGSLNS

-70 AAAVG
+70 AAVVG
-75 AANRKNGYLEGNGYL
+75 ADKRKNGYLEGNGYL

-132 KTKKQLELLN
+132 KTKKQLDLLCS
-142 ALMNRPDI
+142 LMNRPDI
-150 ETVVCATDAGR
+150 ETIVCATDAGR

-172 YCHCSKPVRR
+172 CCRCSKPVKR

-195 GMACLKDAAEYD
+195 GMAHLKDAAEYD

-261 FTPKPFYS
+261 FTPKPFYT

-364 DMASVLPNLAQTV
+364 DMASVLPNLVQTV
-377 AALLPFEQGLSLPV
+377 AALLPFEQGLFLPV

-409 PTQSVTAER
+409 PTQSVTAEC

-492 RAGVDPALYERQR
+492 RAGVDPALYEHQR

-517 TAPPKRYTE
+517 TTPPKCYTE
-526 ATLLAAMESAG
+526 ATLLAAMEGAG
-537 ADSFPDEAER
+537 AENFPDEAGR

-565 GDFIERRG
+565 GGFIERRG
-573 EKIKQLLPT
+573 EKAKQLLPT
-582 DKGRNLIAI
+582 DKGRNLIAV

-625 IETMLRDQVD
+625 IETMIRDQVD

-709 AAVKSMIA
+709 ASVKGMIA

-740 VVLG
+740 VLLG

>member
-70 AAAVG
+70 AAVVG

-172 YCHCSKPVRR
+172 YCHCSKPVKR
-182 LWISSLEESAIRE
+182 LWTSSLEEGAIRE
-195 GMACLKDAAEYD
+195 GMAHLKDAAEYD
-207 LLYEAALCRAK
+207 LLSEAALCRAK
-218 ADWLMGIN
+218 ADWLVGIN

-250 MIVEREKAVAG
+250 MIVEREKAIAD
-261 FTPKPFYS
+261 FTPKPFYT
-269 VHLLCPCEAV
+269 VHLLCSCEAA

-310 RSDRPPKLYDLT
+310 RSDHPPKLYDLT

-335 AQQTLDCAQSLY
+335 AQQTLDCVQSLY
-347 EKKLATYPR
+347 EKKLTTYPR
-356 TDSRFLTH
+356 TDSRFLTR
-364 DMASVLPNLAQTV
+364 DMASMLPDLAQAV
-377 AALLPFEQGLSLPV
+377 AALLPFEQGLSLPI
-391 HAEQVIDDA
+391 HAEQVINDA

-418 LDTLTNEELNIFS
+418 LDTLTNEELNIFN

-441 GEPHVTEERT
+441 GEPHVIEERT
-451 LTLSCAGHIFTAAGK
+451 LTLFCAGHTFTATGK
-466 TDTALGWRIPA
+466 TDTALGWRIPE
-477 STFYGSIGHPREPDE
+477 STFYGSIGHPREPDAQ
-492 RAGVDPALYERQR
+492 AGVDPALCEHQR
-505 FFGVRAVVKKGL
+505 FFGVRTVVKKGL
-517 TAPPKRYTE
+517 TTPPKRYT
-526 ATLLAAMESAG
+526 
-537 ADSFPDEAER
+537 DVIFCER
-547 KGIGTPAT
+547 KEWIGI
-555 RAGIIEKLVK
+555 E
-565 GDFIERRG
+565 ER
-573 EKIKQLLPT
+573 
-582 DKGRNLIAI
+582 
-591 LPETLRSPL
+591 
-600 LTAQWENQLC
+600 
-610 QVEHGN
+610 
-616 LASDDFLSS
+616 SS
-625 IETMLRDQVD
+625 
-635 HAQADP
+635 A
-641 QALTLFPTGRRKVA
+641 
-655 KCPCCGYP
+655 
-663 VSEAE
+663 
-668 KGYFCEN
+668 
-675 RECSFGLFK
+675 
-684 DNKFFAARGKRLDAA
+684 
-699 TAVALLNDGK
+699 
-709 AAVKSMIA
+709 
-717 KSGKKYDGTVV
+717 
-728 MELDE
+728 
-733 SGRPRLR
+733 
-740 VVLG
+740 